1 MFIYATDANRD
12 ILVNAKRVVEVY
24 SENGKFYILYELGN
38 NVQTAELNININ
50 SLRELQKILNS

>member
-1 MFIYATDANRD
+1 MFIYATDDHRE
-12 ILVNAKRVVEVY
+12 ILVNAKRVVEAY
-24 SENGKFYILYELGN
+24 SEDGKFYILYELGD